1 MPESFVS
8 ALANSSPVA
17 SRSVGFCEGV
27 STRCRPSAAEAGAAA
42 LSASKPPVARARGRA
57 SAVSVPSR
65 RRIDGDRTA
74 WIEVKLTVMSS
85 ERDIVIR
92 VADLVDV
99 DPCTGRLSIDGR
111 VTSVVLNEEHRSLM
125 EKMVRRLVDELPEL
139 PYEIDAKVDFAP
151 DGLPRVVLRLRAS

>member
-1 MPESFVS
+1 MPVSFVI
-8 ALANSSPVA
+8 ARANSSPVA

-27 STRCRPSAAEAGAAA
+27 STRCRPSAAKAGTIA
-42 LSASKPPVARARGRA
+42 LSASEQTASSASARASIGGECTIEAPHRRRREHTDRGRVDA
-57 SAVSVPSR
+57 
-65 RRIDGDRTA
+65 
-74 WIEVKLTVMSS
+74 MSP

-111 VTSVVLNEEHRSLM
+111 VTSVVLDEEHRSLM

-139 PYEIDAKVDFAP
+139 PYTIDATVDF
-151 DGLPRVVLRLRAS
+151 